1 MLLTKLISDRLYK
14 FTDFPPEIAGSW
26 GAHRTSKKK
35 FLTGRLKV
43 VVDAVEFYEQESIS
57 DWWRWLYWVSYG

>member
-1 MLLTKLISDRLYK
+1 MLITKLMSDRLHK
-14 FTDFPPEIAGSW
+14 FTDFSPEIAGSW
-26 GAHRTSKKK
+26 SAHRTSKKK

-43 VVDAVEFYEQESIS
+43 LVNAAEFYEQESIS